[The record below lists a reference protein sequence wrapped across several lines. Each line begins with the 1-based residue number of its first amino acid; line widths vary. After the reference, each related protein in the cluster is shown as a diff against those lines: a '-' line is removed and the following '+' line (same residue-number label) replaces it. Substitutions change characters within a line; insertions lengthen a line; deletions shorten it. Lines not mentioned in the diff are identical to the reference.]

1 MRYPLKLKGR
11 RACKPHHSRHN
22 DAQEDTRYRLRV
34 ARAIVNYGKRLGGYV
49 AVGQLLELDGFPEE
63 ALPYFSVVH
72 PHTEKL
78 NLNTLT
84 LAQLRRH
91 P

>member
-1 MRYPLKLKGR
+1 MLKK
-11 RACKPHHSRHN
+11 S
-22 DAQEDTRYRLRV
+22 TRYSAQGGHVPLSTMV
-34 ARAIVNYGKRLGGYV
+34 KRLGGYV

-91 P
+91 PYINFYQARANMRLP